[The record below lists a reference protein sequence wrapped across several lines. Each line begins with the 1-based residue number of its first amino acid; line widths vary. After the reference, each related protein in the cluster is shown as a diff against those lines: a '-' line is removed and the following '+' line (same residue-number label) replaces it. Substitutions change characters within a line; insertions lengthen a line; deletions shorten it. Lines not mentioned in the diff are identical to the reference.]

1 MSSSRGPS
9 RRSPAHGPWRRI
21 PTLPTTPMSSCRP
34 TRTCPANWGTELA
47 HFRSDSPSDGDLEF
61 PSDLWTLK
69 VADSGNNGGKIVI
82 SSAHIEASIFHTAIG
97 DAGMTECESESRGLA
112 RSFISCAYSHF
123 IPSLDHELQQTTT
136 TTSSSLGPSSVVSW
150 TSPFQSMTTAVPS
163 LGRASKILPLSSQL
177 VLRTRRLR
185 GLMAAA
191 VEEVVEV
198 GAEALHCWASSISRM
213 ATSLALS
220 PEAQTI
226 PGPSTPT
233 QRARAR

>member
-97 DAGMTECESESRGLA
+97 DAGMTECESESRDWLA
-112 RSFISCAYSHF
+112 RAYHVHILTLFFLSTMNCNR
-123 IPSLDHELQQTTT
+123 LQQLRLPH
-136 TTSSSLGPSSVVSW
+136 SVRHRWYLGHRPSRV
-150 TSPFQSMTTAVPS
+150 
-163 LGRASKILPLSSQL
+163 
-177 VLRTRRLR
+177 
-185 GLMAAA
+185 
-191 VEEVVEV
+191 
-198 GAEALHCWASSISRM
+198 
-213 ATSLALS
+213 
-220 PEAQTI
+220 
-226 PGPSTPT
+226 
-233 QRARAR
+233 